1 MKGSLTFTLPED
13 ECEFQTAINA
23 PHVRYA
29 VGEYMEWMR
38 SRLKYETLHEEQA
51 AELATCRDKFFELV
65 GPHLEE

>member
-1 MKGSLTFTLPED
+1 MKATLTFNLPDD
-13 ECEFQTAINA
+13 EYEHRAAINA
-23 PHVRYA
+23 PRVRHA

-65 GPHLEE
+65 GPYLEE